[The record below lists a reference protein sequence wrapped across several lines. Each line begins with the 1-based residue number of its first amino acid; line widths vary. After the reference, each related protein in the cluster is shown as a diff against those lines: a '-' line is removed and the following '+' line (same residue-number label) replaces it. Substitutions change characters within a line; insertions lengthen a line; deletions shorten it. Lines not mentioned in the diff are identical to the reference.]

1 MPPVHYQP
9 DHFPPDKR
17 LEWHRLAPLIGPT
30 AAAVARY
37 DCLLGSVPH
46 PLLLL
51 ATLRVQEAVFSSRIE
66 NIFADISTVLELD
79 AGLEPANPYVRADA
93 GEVLNYLAAERRA
106 RELLGKSP
114 LSLRIVCEAHALLL
128 SGEHGHGKSPGE
140 FRRAQVWIGGPGSTP
155 DTATFVPAQAAQV
168 PDGMSAWERYIHAG
182 APDRLV
188 QIAVQHAKF
197 EAVHPFL
204 DGNGRL
210 GRMVIPLLMLE
221 HGLIRLP
228 VFGLSTRIAV
238 RRGFYYDGLLGVSR
252 SDDWTGWC
260 LYFLDA
266 VRAQA
271 ENGVATVE
279 AILELRAET
288 ESLVAGLARPGNV
301 ATALDRIFARPV
313 FPVSDFTAGE
323 GIPPRTA
330 RRLLSRLQEHG
341 VLEEIAPASGRRAAV
356 MRFPGLLEVVEG

>member
-1 MPPVHYQP
+1 MRAASFCPPLLPSNGEQTTLHVRIQPQPTPPRPPHAPVHYQP

-37 DCLLGSVPH
+37 DCLIGSVPN
-46 PLLLL
+46 PLALL
-51 ATLRVQEAVFSSRIE
+51 ATLRVQEAVCSSRIE
-66 NIFADISTVLELD
+66 NIFADVGTVLELD
-79 AGLEPANPYVRADA
+79 AGVEPANPYVRSDA
-93 GEVLNYLAAERRA
+93 REVLNYLAAERRA
-106 RELLGKSP
+106 LELIGKSP
-114 LSLRIVCEAHALLL
+114 LSLRIVCEAHAVLL
-128 SGEHGHGKSPGE
+128 SGEHGRGKSPGE
-140 FRRAQVWIGGPGSTP
+140 FRRAPVWIGGPGSTP
-155 DTATFVPAQAAQV
+155 DTATFVPAHAAQV
-168 PDGMSAWERYIHAG
+168 PEGMSAWERYIHAG

-210 GRMVIPLLMLE
+210 GRMVIPLLMCE

-266 VRAQA
+266 VSAPRRKTGSPPWRRSWSCARRPSRSCRVSRGPGTSRRRSTA
-271 ENGVATVE
+271 S
-279 AILELRAET
+279 LRA
-288 ESLVAGLARPGNV
+288 RC
-301 ATALDRIFARPV
+301 
-313 FPVSDFTAGE
+313 
-323 GIPPRTA
+323 
-330 RRLLSRLQEHG
+330 SR
-341 VLEEIAPASGRRAAV
+341 
-356 MRFPGLLEVVEG
+356 